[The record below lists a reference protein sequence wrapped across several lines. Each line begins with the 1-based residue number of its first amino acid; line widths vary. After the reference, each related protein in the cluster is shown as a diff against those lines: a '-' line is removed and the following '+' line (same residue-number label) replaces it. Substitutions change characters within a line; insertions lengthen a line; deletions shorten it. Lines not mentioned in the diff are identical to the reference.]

1 MCKRALTQLCE
12 PPEGK
17 GGHFGEREATISDLA
32 TRKIPR
38 KCLWKIIFR

>member
-1 MCKRALTQLCE
+1 MCKRALTQHCE
-12 PPEGK
+12 PLEGK
-17 GGHFGEREATISDLA
+17 GLHFGDRQETISDFA